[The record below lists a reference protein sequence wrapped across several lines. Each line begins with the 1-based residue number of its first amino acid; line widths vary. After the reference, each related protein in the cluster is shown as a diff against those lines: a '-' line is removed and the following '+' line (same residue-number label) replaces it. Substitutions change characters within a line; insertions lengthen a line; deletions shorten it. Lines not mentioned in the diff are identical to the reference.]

1 MRRLPP
7 LHGLRAFE
15 AAARHLHFAH
25 AAEELGL
32 TPTAISHQVRQ
43 LEAQLGVTLFHR
55 YPRPVRLTEA
65 GAALYPVLRQGFDQM
80 AEAIAGLTAAR
91 AEAPLTVSVT
101 LAFASRWLM
110 PRLAAMQRAT
120 GLRLA
125 VEADN
130 QPAPLGRGGVD
141 FAVRYALAA
150 GSDGLWLPLFSDQL
164 IPVCAPGLLAGTS
177 PDMLAAEDILRLP
190 LIEYRWSRSDDSA
203 PSWRRWR
210 AAALPGDGAG
220 AEPQA
225 GLQVSEEL
233 HGLDAASAGQGVVLA
248 STVLVQE
255 ALAAGQLRRLSDC
268 ALPGRSYW
276 AVTTADH
283 SRRAEVEAFAD
294 WARGCAPLAAADL
307 PTDPA

>member
-43 LEAQLGVTLFHR
+43 LEAHLGVTLFHR

-65 GAALYPVLRQGFDQM
+65 GAALYPVLRQGFDAM
-80 AEAIAGLTAAR
+80 AEAISGLTATR

-110 PRLAAMQRAT
+110 PRLAALQRAT

-150 GSDGLWLPLFSDQL
+150 GTDGLWLPLFSDEL
-164 IPVCAPGLLAGTS
+164 IPVCTPGLLAGAQ
-177 PDMLAAEDILRLP
+177 PDLLTAEDILRLP
-190 LIEYRWSRSDDSA
+190 LIEYRWSRSDDTA

-210 AAALPGDGAG
+210 AAALPAG
-220 AEPQA
+220 SAQA
-225 GLQVSEEL
+225 DPEIALQVSEEL
-233 HGLDAASAGQGVVLA
+233 PGLDAALAGQGVVLA
-248 STVLVQE
+248 SKVLVQD

-276 AVTTADH
+276 AVTPADH
-283 SRRAEVEAFAD
+283 ARRGEIEAFAD
-294 WARGCAPLAAADL
+294 WARGCGPLGAGDQ
-307 PTDPA
+307 PVGV